1 MHIVIVAWLYITF
14 AMALAFH
21 DALAGIAFFLAAGLS
36 PVALYA
42 WLAVRR
48 AQARRA
54 QRNDALRSGG
64 VAAQRERAE
73 HDHGADEN
81 QE

>member
-14 AMALAFH
+14 AMALAFR
-21 DALAGIAFFLAAGLS
+21 DVLAGIAFFLAAGLS

-54 QRNDALRSGG
+54 QRNAALRSGG
-64 VAAQRERAE
+64 VAAQREGGERRHE
-73 HDHGADEN
+73 ADANEK
-81 QE
+81 